1 MLSFYATLPRLNG
14 VKSSI
19 KVHIINFFKNDS
31 GQATT
36 EYILV
41 LAFAV
46 VIATTLSR
54 RLLDVMDRGI
64 LNLGGVLE
72 RDLKTGKAPLNVW
85 SN

>member
-1 MLSFYATLPRLNG
+1 MKFSLLKLFL
-14 VKSSI
+14 K
-19 KVHIINFFKNDS
+19 DES

-46 VIATTLSR
+46 VIATALSR